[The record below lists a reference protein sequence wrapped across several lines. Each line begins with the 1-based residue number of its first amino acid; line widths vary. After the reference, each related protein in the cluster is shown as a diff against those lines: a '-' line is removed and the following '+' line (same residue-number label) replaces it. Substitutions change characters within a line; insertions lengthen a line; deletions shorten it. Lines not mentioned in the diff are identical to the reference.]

1 MMYIRIQS
9 PIIYNGYS
17 YEDFPPTKSTKSILG
32 SISNGAVLKK
42 KKKRRRHNEPL
53 SSTVPNL
60 IQ

>member
-42 KKKRRRHNEPL
+42 KKKGVDTMSLYHQQFQ
-53 SSTVPNL
+53 
-60 IQ
+60 I